1 MTATAEALDYAAL
14 NRALD
19 PSKRDE
25 LEKAIA
31 SALFSVLG
39 KDGSESTRNK
49 LLEGENKRLREAKDI
64 SDAVSD
70 VAEDAIFESR
80 RSRNK
85 IVHLWKRIKNF
96 EKEDWN
102 SAYKLRMALWT
113 TAKSIGLSNENKKRL
128 RKFDKFNIDD
138 WYRIVADWL
147 KNKMDNSTNDKE
159 KVAIRSI
166 MRQINKYHEIY
177 TSEHH
182 VTSMERSSNM
192 RDIDRS
198 MSKAA

>member
-1 MTATAEALDYAAL
+1 MTTATESLDYEALSKVLA
-14 NRALD
+14 

-39 KDGSESTRNK
+39 KDGAESARNK
-49 LLEGENKRLREAKDI
+49 MLENENKRLRENKDI

-70 VAEDAIFESR
+70 VAENAIFEAR

-85 IVHLWKRIKNF
+85 IINLWKRVKNF
-96 EKEDWN
+96 EKEERN

-113 TAKSIGLSNENKKRL
+113 TAKSIWLSNEERKKL
-128 RKFDKFNIDD
+128 KKFNKFNIDD
-138 WYRIVADWL
+138 WYRIVAKWL
-147 KNKMDNSTNDKE
+147 KSKMDSSKDDKE

-166 MRQINKYHEIY
+166 MKQLNKYHEIY

-182 VTSMERSSNM
+182 VTSLERSSNM